1 MEAGR
6 AWAAASGIDHWTAP
20 PLLMPTRQSRRR
32 KAAIIH
38 LTAAE
43 RDMLL
48 AHGDA
53 SAGFTERFR
62 NARGHGPL
70 VCLELDGDEIEDFLD
85 AFEHTANSAQNEVAM
100 DRLGQAFTRVEA
112 GFAGETDPG
121 WHMLRPAL
129 SRLDMSSKQGQ
140 YVAFIQTYMRVHRRA
155 PAESEI
161 QQYFHATPPS
171 VHGML
176 KTLQRKGFIS
186 RVAGVARST
195 TVLLAPHEIPELE

>member
-1 MEAGR
+1 
-6 AWAAASGIDHWTAP
+6 
-20 PLLMPTRQSRRR
+20 MPTLQSRRR
-32 KAAIIH
+32 QAAIIH

-48 AHGDA
+48 AHGDPL
-53 SAGFTERFR
+53 AGFAETFR
-62 NARGHGPL
+62 SASVHGAL
-70 VCLELDGDEIEDFLD
+70 VCLELEGVALDEFLD
-85 AFEHTANSAQNEVAM
+85 AFDQTANSAQNEVAM
-100 DRLGQAFTRVEA
+100 ERLGQALARVEA

-129 SRLDMSSKQGQ
+129 CRVDMSPKQGQ
-140 YVAFIQTYMRVHRRA
+140 YVAFIQTYTRLHRRA

-161 QQYFHATPPS
+161 QDYFQTTPPS

-195 TVLLAPHEIPELE
+195 KVLLAPHEIPELE